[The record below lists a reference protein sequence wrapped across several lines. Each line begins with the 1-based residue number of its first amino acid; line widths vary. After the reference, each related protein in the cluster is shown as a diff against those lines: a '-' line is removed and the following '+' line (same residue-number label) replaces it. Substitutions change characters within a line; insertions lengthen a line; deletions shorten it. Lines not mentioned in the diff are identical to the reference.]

1 MKILI
6 TGGLGYIGTE
16 LCEIYSGE
24 SRFKEITVIDK
35 RFISER
41 VTQLRNWGIKF
52 IQGDILDTDLITDLV
67 KKSDVVIHLAGIT
80 DVAYVKSDNSQNEEE
95 IKTVGEIGTRNIIDA
110 LTPDAKLI
118 FPSTHVVFEGF
129 KEVK

>member
-35 RFISER
+35 RFVSER
-41 VTQLRNWGIKF
+41 VAQLRNWGINF

-67 KKSDVVIHLAGIT
+67 KNSDVVIHLAGIT
-80 DVAYVKSDNSQNEEE
+80 DVAYVKSENAQNEDE
-95 IKTVGEIGTRNIIDA
+95 IKTVGQIGTRNII
-110 LTPDAKLI
+110 
-118 FPSTHVVFEGF
+118 
-129 KEVK
+129 

>member
-41 VTQLRNWGIKF
+41 VTQLRNIP
-52 IQGDILDTDLITDLV
+52 I
-67 KKSDVVIHLAGIT
+67 A
-80 DVAYVKSDNSQNEEE
+80 
-95 IKTVGEIGTRNIIDA
+95 IIDYLSNA
-110 LTPDAKLI
+110 EFVI
-118 FPSTHVVFEGF
+118 IN
-129 KEVK
+129 